1 MTSEY
6 KGITNDQA
14 AFAALGVFDGVHT
27 GHRAVIEKV
36 KEAGFKK
43 VVLRPLMVVAGDHAN
58 NDMAGDDEDSW
69 KSQFVASGNFDKVD
83 CQIEGLG
90 RIEAVEKLYVEHT
103 KAAIDSLGSTEESA
117 DSDAAADTEADSAEE
132 SAE

>member
-36 KEAGFKK
+36 KGQAAKE
-43 VVLRPLMVVAGDHAN
+43 R
-58 NDMAGDDEDSW
+58 E
-69 KSQFVASGNFDKVD
+69 
-83 CQIEGLG
+83 QIAL
-90 RIEAVEKLYVEHT
+90 IEAAI
-103 KAAIDSLGSTEESA
+103 AALK
-117 DSDAAADTEADSAEE
+117 
-132 SAE
+132 

>member
-36 KEAGFKK
+36 KE
-43 VVLRPLMVVAGDHAN
+43 
-58 NDMAGDDEDSW
+58 
-69 KSQFVASGNFDKVD
+69 
-83 CQIEGLG
+83 
-90 RIEAVEKLYVEHT
+90 EAR
-103 KAAIDSLGSTEESA
+103 SEERRVGK
-117 DSDAAADTEADSAEE
+117 E
-132 SAE
+132 

>member
-36 KEAGFKK
+36 KE
-43 VVLRPLMVVAGDHAN
+43 
-58 NDMAGDDEDSW
+58 
-69 KSQFVASGNFDKVD
+69 
-83 CQIEGLG
+83 
-90 RIEAVEKLYVEHT
+90 EAAEKI
-103 KAAIDSLGSTEESA
+103 K
-117 DSDAAADTEADSAEE
+117 E
-132 SAE
+132 SAEKMKETTIKVKEDATEKIKDGATRVKETTVKVKEGTIQKFKKK

>member
-36 KEAGFKK
+36 KEEAKENNSEQLEVNIAKHRNGETTKFY
-43 VVLRPLMVVAGDHAN
+43 LAFEAN
-58 NDMAGDDEDSW
+58 TNACMNYANVSE
-69 KSQFVASGNFDKVD
+69 
-83 CQIEGLG
+83 
-90 RIEAVEKLYVEHT
+90 
-103 KAAIDSLGSTEESA
+103 
-117 DSDAAADTEADSAEE
+117 
-132 SAE
+132 